1 MKESLTKAAQAADL
15 LWRDLG
21 DLRNNAEAE
30 KNYFIASMIDKMIR
44 RFVEDKETLEGLAKL
59 IP

>member
-1 MKESLTKAAQAADL
+1 MKESLKKAAQTAEL
-15 LWRDLG
+15 LLRELE
-21 DLRNNAEAE
+21 DLRNSAEAE
-30 KNYFIASMIDKMIR
+30 KNYFIAYLIDKMIR

>member
-1 MKESLTKAAQAADL
+1 MKKSLMKAAQTADL
-15 LWRDLG
+15 LWHELA
-21 DLRNNAEAE
+21 DLRNSAEAE